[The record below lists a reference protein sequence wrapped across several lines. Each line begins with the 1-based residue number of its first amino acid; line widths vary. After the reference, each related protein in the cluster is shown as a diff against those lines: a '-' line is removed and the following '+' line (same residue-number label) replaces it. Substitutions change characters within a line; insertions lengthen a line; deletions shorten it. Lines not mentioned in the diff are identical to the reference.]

1 MPGEAHLWALPKV
14 DLPTNFWN
22 RQHEVDCGDL
32 FVSYFN
38 SAGPKRLTHWDAYWD
53 EEEKKGKRVF
63 YDRRMVLDDKVLLV
77 EVDRGTEE
85 LDRFEDK
92 IRKYISYSASHPDDW
107 FYVLI
112 TVQGYRSTAELRIQ
126 HILDILKRK
135 NVHAF
140 QYLVAPHEAVL
151 ADPLGKVWAIW
162 KDPTPHL
169 SLSDLRA

>member
-1 MPGEAHLWALPKV
+1 M

-63 YDRRMVLDDKVLLV
+63 YDRRMVLDGKVLLV
-77 EVDRGTEE
+77 EVDQGTEE

-92 IRKYISYSASHPDDW
+92 IRKYISYSANHPTSG
-107 FYVLI
+107 FM
-112 TVQGYRSTAELRIQ
+112 S
-126 HILDILKRK
+126 
-135 NVHAF
+135 
-140 QYLVAPHEAVL
+140 
-151 ADPLGKVWAIW
+151 
-162 KDPTPHL
+162 
-169 SLSDLRA
+169 S